1 MLDKIRVFASPTR
14 RNEEGASAVEY
25 GLLVALIAAVVVVAV
40 FALGSLVKSTFH
52 NTCTSITTTNTP
64 AAGTSTCDQ

>member
-1 MLDKIRVFASPTR
+1 MMEKFRNFASPTR

-40 FALGSLVKSTFH
+40 FALGSLVRNTFQD
-52 NTCTSITTTNTP
+52 TCTAIETNGNSTSD
-64 AAGTSTCDQ
+64 AGCTG

>member
-1 MLDKIRVFASPTR
+1 MLDKIRTFRMTR

-40 FALGSLVKSTFH
+40 FALGSLVRNTFQD
-52 NTCTSITTTNTP
+52 TCTSIETNGNSTSD
-64 AAGTSTCDQ
+64 AGCTG

>member
-1 MLDKIRVFASPTR
+1 MMEKFRNFASPTR

-40 FALGSLVKSTFH
+40 FALGSLVRNTFQD
-52 NTCTSITTTNTP
+52 TCTSIEENGSSTSD
-64 AAGTSTCDQ
+64 AGCTG

>member
-1 MLDKIRVFASPTR
+1 MLEQIRKFASPTR

-40 FALGSLVKSTFH
+40 VALGNLVKNTFSD
-52 NTCTSITTTNTP
+52 TCTSIQDNGNNTTTTEC
-64 AAGTSTCDQ
+64 TE